1 MSMNHASVHPAED
14 APTGG
19 GGIAPREWMKDI
31 EGMPATIG
39 GLVLRSCQLIAAA
52 ISLSIMATTSDF
64 SSVTAFCYLVAA
76 SGLQGIWSTF
86 MALIDIYALLVK
98 RSLQNQR
105 MVMLFTFGDGITS
118 NLTFAAVCASAGIT
132 VFIDNDLGRCSI
144 NHCYQFQSA
153 TALAFICW
161 FFALP
166 SYLLNLWS
174 LASQ

>member
-86 MALIDIYALLVK
+86 MALINIYALLVK

-105 MVMLFTFGDGITS
+105 MITS

-132 VFIDNDLGRCSI
+132 VFIDNDLGRQKSVCHDNRI
-144 NHCYQFQSA
+144 EKGAIYK
-153 TALAFICW
+153 LK
-161 FFALP
+161 L
-166 SYLLNLWS
+166 
-174 LASQ
+174 